1 MCTVYCA
8 YHAVSKSQ
16 TNKNNC
22 QIMLKRAETDGVL
35 IIFKGV
41 SYHIHTYTVTIS
53 YSPLYINQVPEMFTF
68 ITKYTE
74 VLFDSCISTQ
84 NHMITG

>member
-1 MCTVYCA
+1 MYMCTVYCA

-22 QIMLKRAETDGVL
+22 QIMLKRAETDV
-35 IIFKGV
+35 V
-41 SYHIHTYTVTIS
+41 HIHTYTVTIS
-53 YSPLYINQVPEMFTF
+53 YSPLYINQVSEMLTF

-84 NHMITG
+84 NHTIAG

>member
-22 QIMLKRAETDGVL
+22 QIMLKRAETDVVHIQYL
-35 IIFKGV
+35 YC
-41 SYHIHTYTVTIS
+41 YHFLQSILH
-53 YSPLYINQVPEMFTF
+53 
-68 ITKYTE
+68 
-74 VLFDSCISTQ
+74 
-84 NHMITG
+84 